1 MWREMKPVPARLR
14 RAVLPGSGCCAA
26 GIWAR
31 INSAARVTATLP
43 QASKSAGSTAIN
55 LALVLS
61 SAFMD
66 RPFDS
71 LYSHGFAR
79 VAAAVPHLRPAE
91 PRFNVERTLALAGQA
106 SEAQRGAGGLP
117 RARAV
122 GLRDRRSLPSARA
135 DRRGPRRAGP
145 DRRGQHRPA
154 AGPDRRRAAVGRG
167 RRLQLRRRDPP
178 RTRARRRAE
187 ELPARVP
194 RVLRG
199 APVPRRARGDRR
211 RGRAAGADGAVRL
224 RHRVRGAATCRASRC
239 TSRSARTCG
248 CRSRRARTGRWRAR
262 RCW

>member
-14 RAVLPGSGCCAA
+14 RAVLPGWGCWAA

-61 SAFMD
+61 SGSMD

-106 SEAQRGAGGLP
+106 SEANAALAVFPELGLSAYAIDDLFHQQALTDGVLDGLAEIVEASNDLLPVLIVGGPLWVEGGVFNC
-117 RARAV
+117 AIV
-122 GLRDRRSLPSARA
+122 I
-135 DRRGPRRAGP
+135 
-145 DRRGQHRPA
+145 H
-154 AGPDRRRAAVGRG
+154 RG
-167 RRLQLRRRDPP
+167 RVLGV
-178 RTRARRRAE
+178 
-187 ELPARVP
+187 VP
-194 RVLRG
+194 K
-199 APVPRRARGDRR
+199 
-211 RGRAAGADGAVRL
+211 
-224 RHRVRGAATCRASRC
+224 
-239 TSRSARTCG
+239 
-248 CRSRRARTGRWRAR
+248 
-262 RCW
+262 